1 MKITCTRCLG
11 KGYVDKKDINRF
23 GKLTEWIDNSVCT
36 FCLGKGTISEKFASK
51 HNPDSEKF
59 PNVEDYSELINFS
72 NLSEEEKN
80 KRFEEA
86 LERTGG
92 DINFDEEDELTTKSQ
107 FKTIFWSSLVSILLT
122 LTFVMYFVDY
132 NRDAKQGEFE
142 FFFSNILFLFLY
154 FFVPAVIIYRLL
166 FGKFSKWDL
175 GDFILIFWG
184 FTFMLSL
191 NLFQSI
197 LERYLFIDGAFFLSI
212 FLGLIF
218 TIMLSKFIFLSKFE
232 EQIKLCKDLIDKE
245 NLSNLKK

>member
-11 KGYVDKKDINRF
+11 KGYVDKKDIKRF

-36 FCLGKGTISEKFASK
+36 FCLGTGTISEKFASK

-59 PNVEDYSELINFS
+59 PNVEDYSGLINFS

-166 FGKFSKWDL
+166 FGKFSKDAL
-175 GDFILIFWG
+175 GDFVIVFWVITFAFSFYSIHFYSKRFLIEEIAI
-184 FTFMLSL
+184 S
-191 NLFQSI
+191 
-197 LERYLFIDGAFFLSI
+197 LSI
-212 FLGLIF
+212 ILGLIF
-218 TIMLSKFIFLSKFE
+218 TIILSKFIFLSKFE
-232 EQIKLCKDLIDKE
+232 EQIKLCKDVIDKE

>member
-1 MKITCTRCLG
+1 
-11 KGYVDKKDINRF
+11 
-23 GKLTEWIDNSVCT
+23 
-36 FCLGKGTISEKFASK
+36 
-51 HNPDSEKF
+51 
-59 PNVEDYSELINFS
+59 
-72 NLSEEEKN
+72 
-80 KRFEEA
+80 
-86 LERTGG
+86 
-92 DINFDEEDELTTKSQ
+92 
-107 FKTIFWSSLVSILLT
+107 
-122 LTFVMYFVDY
+122 MYFVDY
-132 NRDAKQGEFE
+132 DRDAKQGEFE